1 VVVCFVDI
9 GGINYQHCWEVAVYF
24 VDIAGINDHY
34 FLEVF
39 TETLND
45 MENRQQMT
53 TNMFKFSGN
62 TMS

>member
-1 VVVCFVDI
+1 MKPGTPICCKSLTDFKR
-9 GGINYQHCWEVAVYF
+9 HA
-24 VDIAGINDHY
+24 
-34 FLEVF
+34 

-53 TNMFKFSGN
+53 TNMFKFGGN

>member
-1 VVVCFVDI
+1 MKPGTPIWCKSLTDFKR
-9 GGINYQHCWEVAVYF
+9 HA
-24 VDIAGINDHY
+24 
-34 FLEVF
+34 

-45 MENRQQMT
+45 MENRKQIT